1 MNDTPDRP
9 EPPEEIQLPDNIVE
23 CYNCSGYKDVDD
35 PENRDIPH
43 ELDLCT
49 CDDALKRDAAAVAFI
64 HEGGAMTDHYPAV
77 SPDMLLVVR
86 RSTNETSHHGLWE
99 LPGGKVEDGK
109 TILQTAFDE
118 LHEETG
124 INPHDIECD
133 ECNLYITNGNHA
145 SVYVAD
151 EIFTHETEDKRYH
164 VVKMLFDSAPR
175 PAVILSDEHDEYG
188 WFSVAELLRMN
199 PDKLSHHLYSLIM
212 TEFRTAETGIGPAT
226 PVKVTLAKHDEEE

>member
-1 MNDTPDRP
+1 M
-9 EPPEEIQLPDNIVE
+9 
-23 CYNCSGYKDVDD
+23 G
-35 PENRDIPH
+35 
-43 ELDLCT
+43 
-49 CDDALKRDAAAVAFI
+49 
-64 HEGGAMTDHYPAV
+64 DHYPAL
-77 SPDMLLVVR
+77 SPDMWLVVR

-133 ECNLYITNGNHA
+133 ECNLYITNGNHT

-151 EIFTHETEDKRYH
+151 EITTHETEDKRYH

-188 WFSVAELLRMN
+188 WFSVAELLRM
-199 PDKLSHHLYSLIM
+199 PKLSHHLRYIL
-212 TEFRTAETGIGPAT
+212 EKGNYAETGIGPAT
-226 PVKVTLAKHDEEE
+226 PLNEVEVM